1 MKQTKKRLLSGGI
14 VGISAVA
21 LSVSPA
27 LAAGSHTASEK
38 SETVAEISETGAP
51 ATLDA
56 KRVEELGLSNGVF
69 ELVVEDTEK
78 DAAFTD
84 KNIKVEEI
92 LDDADVKTGER
103 TTVTLENEGVWVF
116 ETDGEGKLVSVDFKP
131 AEGFTGDPSVSY
143 TLTTVA
149 EKSEE
154 PSEAEEV
161 EEETVVEG
169 ELVLDYPEVE
179 KAEETPAEDKA
190 DNSSNG
196 EDKSTDA
203 TTVEDVKK
211 DDKAA
216 EDTVSEDEETI
227 VEKEVVVDSPEG
239 EGQAVVARA
248 FSTFAAPAQA
258 APAAPA
264 PAAPNDDPERWDAPA
279 LTVNKAST
287 TDKTLVKFGTNG
299 DKLPS
304 GADASTISFV
314 SQNSTDVITNSGKK
328 VEQQNVGTWT
338 VENGNFVFTP
348 SSNLSEKS
356 VTIQYSVRNAEGGSG
371 RGTITVNFAA
381 DAGNTGGN
389 GNNDEGGDAGIDP
402 DAPADPSNPD
412 NDGEGNSST
421 DEEPAVGPDGQPVP
435 GESPN
440 GGNSGGGSD
449 TPSENGDPNA
459 GDEDSERTPDGV
471 ETGAEMLS
479 NNSAMYAVA
488 AGIAGAIGLGFIL
501 LPRFAFRKK

>member
-1 MKQTKKRLLSGGI
+1 MKQTKKRLLSSGI

-56 KRVEELGLSNGVF
+56 KRIEELGLSKGVF

-78 DAAFTD
+78 DAALTD
-84 KNIKVEEI
+84 KNVKVEDI
-92 LDDADVKTGER
+92 LDDADVKTGEK
-103 TTVTLENEGVWVF
+103 TTVTLENEGVWIF
-116 ETDGEGKLVSVDFKP
+116 ETDGEGKLVSVVFKP

-154 PSEAEEV
+154 NSEAEEV
-161 EEETVVEG
+161 DEETVVEG

-179 KAEETPAEDKA
+179 KVEEDP
-190 DNSSNG
+190 
-196 EDKSTDA
+196 
-203 TTVEDVKK
+203 
-211 DDKAA
+211 A

-248 FSTFAAPAQA
+248 FSTFAAPA
-258 APAAPA
+258 PAAPA
-264 PAAPNDDPERWDAPA
+264 PADPSQGPERWDAPA

-287 TDKTLVKFGTNG
+287 TDKTLVKFGVNG

-304 GADASTISFV
+304 DADANTISFV

-348 SSNLSEKS
+348 SSSLSEKS
-356 VTIQYSVRNAEGGSG
+356 ATIQYSVRNAEGGSG
-371 RGTITVNFAA
+371 RGTITVNFTA

-389 GNNDEGGDAGIDP
+389 GNNGEDGNSGINP
-402 DAPADPSNPD
+402 DAPVNSDDPSNLD
-412 NDGEGNSST
+412 DDGENNSST
-421 DEEPAVGPDGQPVP
+421 DGEPAIGPDGQPVP

-440 GGNSGGGSD
+440 A
-449 TPSENGDPNA
+449 PSENGDPNA

-479 NNSAMYAVA
+479 NSSAMYAVA
-488 AGIAGAIGLGFIL
+488 AGIAGVIGLGFIL

>member
-1 MKQTKKRLLSGGI
+1 MKRTKNRLVSGGI

-27 LAAGSHTASEK
+27 LAASSHTASDK
-38 SETVAEISETGAP
+38 GETVAEISETGAP
-51 ATLDA
+51 AALDA
-56 KRVEELGLSNGVF
+56 ERVAELGLSNGVF
-69 ELVVEDTEK
+69 KLVVEDDEK
-78 DAAFTD
+78 DTALTD
-84 KNIKVEEI
+84 KEIKVEEV
-92 LDDADVKTGER
+92 LDDAGVKTGEK

-154 PSEAEEV
+154 SSEAEEV

-179 KAEETPAEDKA
+179 GVEEAEETV
-190 DNSSNG
+190 DNNTESD
-196 EDKSTDA
+196 EEKKVDDTV
-203 TTVEDVKK
+203 VEDLVKDEK
-211 DDKAA
+211 VDDKTTTE
-216 EDTVSEDEETI
+216 EDTTKVEEQKEEI
-227 VEKEVVVDSPEG
+227 VEKEVVADSPEG
-239 EGQAVVARA
+239 EGHAVVARA
-248 FSTFAAPAQA
+248 FTTFAAPAA
-258 APAAPA
+258 PVPAAPE
-264 PAAPNDDPERWDAPA
+264 DPERWDAPA
-279 LTVNKAST
+279 LTVNNAST

-299 DKLPS
+299 ESLPS
-304 GADASTISFV
+304 GADTNTISFV

-328 VEQQNVGTWT
+328 VEQQDVGTWT

-348 SSNLSEKS
+348 ASNLSENS
-356 VTIQYSVRNAEGGSG
+356 ATIQYSVRNAEGGGG

-381 DAGNTGGN
+381 DAGNNDNGG
-389 GNNDEGGDAGIDP
+389 GGADRSPGVNP
-402 DAPADPSNPD
+402 DSPSNSD
-412 NDGEGNSST
+412 DGEGNSEGPT
-421 DEEPAVGPDGQPVP
+421 VGPDGQPAP
-435 GESPN
+435 GDRSGN
-440 GGNSGGGSD
+440 GPRSDNDEQAPGS
-449 TPSENGDPNA
+449 
-459 GDEDSERTPDGV
+459 EDSQRSPDSI